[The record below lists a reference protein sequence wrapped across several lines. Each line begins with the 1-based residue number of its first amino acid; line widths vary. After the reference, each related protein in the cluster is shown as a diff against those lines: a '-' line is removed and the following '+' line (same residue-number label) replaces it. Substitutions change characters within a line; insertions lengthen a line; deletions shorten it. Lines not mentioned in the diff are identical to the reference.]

1 MNKPIIYEAE
11 ASVLATSTPVLVEV
25 AIEWNRA
32 RIEERIRKVF
42 PEDTVVAVAIAKAES
57 GLRATSTNPEAHKNR
72 RGEVICYGSFGI
84 MQIGC
89 VHSIKDSEGLY
100 DVEYNLQ
107 KARAIYDD
115 SLRRTGNGWLPWGAY
130 TDGRYKQYL

>member
-11 ASVLATSTPVLVEV
+11 ASELATGTPVLIEV
-25 AIEWNRA
+25 KIEWNRA
-32 RIEERIRKVF
+32 RIEERIREVF
-42 PEDTVVAVAIAKAES
+42 PEAPNTAVAIAKAES
-57 GLRATSTNPEAHKNR
+57 KLYDRAHNPEAHKNR
-72 RGEVICYGSFGI
+72 QGEVICYGSFGI

-100 DVEYNLQ
+100 DIEYNLQ

-115 SLRRTGNGWLPWGAY
+115 SLRRRGNGWLPWGAY
-130 TDGRYKQYL
+130 TDGRYLQYL